1 VTRWA
6 SNTNQTQA
14 AKPATYL
21 VTLCELAFDSGT
33 IRVHDGAGTL
43 SFGGNDYLGI
53 GTYGSFDIV
62 DENIDNVARGI
73 RLTLSGVDSS
83 FISTMMTETYQG
95 RTVTLYLGL
104 IAEDMTFVD
113 DPEELWS
120 GRVDTMKISMDSNSA
135 VISVSCE
142 YRLRKE
148 PVIARYTD
156 TDQRLAYSGDRFFDL
171 TQKIP
176 QFRAT
181 WGDKPNSYAGGGYG
195 GGNIP
200 GNPLGDGFF
209 QDR

>member
-1 VTRWA
+1 MTRWA
-6 SNTNQTQA
+6 SNTNETQA
-14 AKPATYL
+14 AKPAIYL

-43 SFGGNDYLGI
+43 SFGGNDYFGI

-62 DENIDNVARGI
+62 DENIDNVARGV

-83 FISTMMTETYQG
+83 LVSTVMTETYQG

-104 IAEDMTFVD
+104 LDEDMAFVD

-120 GRVDTMKISMDSNSA
+120 GRIDTMSISLDKDTA
-135 VISVSCE
+135 AISVACE

-148 PVIARYTD
+148 PVVARYTD
-156 TDQRLAYSGDRFFDL
+156 TDQRLAFSGDRFFDL

-176 QFRAT
+176 QFKAT
-181 WGDKPNSYAGGGYG
+181 WGDKPNSYAGGFG
-195 GGNIP
+195 GGNLP
-200 GNPLGDGFF
+200 GNPREGGFF
-209 QDR
+209 NEK